1 MLSSVGMKTLAA
13 RTALLLLIAAWP
25 ASDVQSAP
33 AQRDRAQAEG
43 LRRCVGADGG
53 TIFTDRRC
61 EDLHAVAS
69 IPPGSTGRPAAVVSV
84 RSCARNQNDLLF
96 GVRAA
101 LENGDANRLADFYH
115 WTGMGNAQGYRVM
128 GRLSAFSK
136 RPVVDVQ
143 LVSTWDP
150 NGYASDDF
158 EFSRTPAE
166 DIGSSPENFDDSFE
180 FSASLEESD
189 AENTSP
195 PARRPR
201 AADLL
206 RVDQMRGE
214 ADLASETTYFHLL
227 NNAGCWWM
235 QF

>member
-1 MLSSVGMKTLAA
+1 MKTLTA
-13 RTALLLLIAAWP
+13 RAALLLLIVAWP
-25 ASDVQSAP
+25 ASGVQSAP
-33 AQRDRAQAEG
+33 AEIDGAQAEG
-43 LRRCVGADGG
+43 LRRCVGPDGG

-61 EDLHAVAS
+61 EDLHAIAS
-69 IPPGSTGRPAAVVSV
+69 VPPGSTERPAVVVRV
-84 RSCARNQNDLLF
+84 RSCARNQSDLLV

-115 WTGMGNAQGYRVM
+115 WTGMGTAQGYRVM
-128 GRLSAFSK
+128 DRLSAFSK

-143 LVSTWDP
+143 LVSTADP
-150 NGYASDDF
+150 RGHASTDF
-158 EFSRTPAE
+158 EFSRTPAADVDLTAE
-166 DIGSSPENFDDSFE
+166 SIDDDFDVA
-180 FSASLEESD
+180 ASMEEPGTES
-189 AENTSP
+189 AENAGP
-195 PARRPR
+195 PARHPP

-214 ADLASETTYFHLL
+214 ADLESETTYFHLL

>member
-1 MLSSVGMKTLAA
+1 MKSL
-13 RTALLLLIAAWP
+13 TAQTTLLLLFVAWP
-25 ASDVQSAP
+25 ASRVQSAP
-33 AQRDRAQAEG
+33 ADIGGARAEG

-61 EDLHAVAS
+61 EDLHAVPS
-69 IPPGSTGRPAAVVSV
+69 VPPGSTERPAAVVRV
-84 RSCARNQNDLLF
+84 RSCARNQSELLF

-128 GRLSAFSK
+128 DRLSAFSK

-150 NGYASDDF
+150 HGYAGEDF
-158 EFSRTPAE
+158 EFSRTQVE
-166 DIGSSPENFDDSFE
+166 DVDPGPESIDNSFD
-180 FSASLEESD
+180 FSASMEETGTES
-189 AENTSP
+189 AGV

>member
-1 MLSSVGMKTLAA
+1 MKTVTTRA
-13 RTALLLLIAAWP
+13 ALLLLIVAWP
-25 ASDVQSAP
+25 ASSVQSAP
-33 AQRDRAQAEG
+33 AETDGAQAEG
-43 LRRCVGADGG
+43 LRRCVGPDGG

-69 IPPGSTGRPAAVVSV
+69 VPPGSAERPAVAVRV
-84 RSCARNQNDLLF
+84 RSCARNQSDLLF

-115 WTGMGNAQGYRVM
+115 WTGMGTAQGYRLM
-128 GRLSAFSK
+128 DRLSAFSK

-143 LVSTWDP
+143 LVSTADP
-150 NGYASDDF
+150 RGYASADF
-158 EFSRTPAE
+158 EFSRTPVEDVEVDAE
-166 DIGSSPENFDDSFE
+166 SIDDSFDVE
-180 FSASLEESD
+180 ASLAEPGAES
-189 AENTSP
+189 AVA

-201 AADLL
+201 AADLR

-214 ADLASETTYFHLL
+214 ADLESETTYFHLL